1 MKNLVSVA
9 IVLAVSLFVEKN
21 VSELLIRIYLARNN
35 SKTRQSIMNI
45 RGRARDNSLVVLCN
59 FFVRRCD
66 AAAAAAAA
74 AASPLSV
81 RALARL
87 HSMHVGIGL

>member
-9 IVLAVSLFVEKN
+9 LVLAVSLFVEKN

-74 AASPLSV
+74 SPLSV